1 MALTCGGSC
10 MKMLLFVF
18 NGLFFLGGVVMMAV
32 GIWFLVDPEITDR
45 FDNIAVGT
53 DNMFKG
59 AAITMIIVGTLILV
73 IAFFG
78 CCGACRES
86 QCMLCVFIVLIVI
99 ILILEIVTAVLA
111 GVFKDELEQTLHKDM
126 KEQVFNDVERIKTE
140 DNPPT
145 SFAWHS
151 MQHEMSCCGADDY
164 NDYRNNSNFNPDYP
178 LPKTCCR
185 LKDDNI
191 ENPQPEDWTKCT
203 QEFNSGV
210 QPADALQLHAV
221 GCYPSLLDWFR
232 QKAGIFIGIAC
243 AIALIQILGITF
255 ACCVR
260 NELTRHKETV

>member
-18 NGLFFLGGVVMMAV
+18 NGLFFLGGVIMMAV
-32 GIWFLVDPEITDR
+32 GIWFLVDPEISER

-53 DNMFKG
+53 DNLFRG

-111 GVFKDELEQTLHKDM
+111 GVFKDELEQTLHDDM
-126 KEQVFNDVERIKTE
+126 MKQVVSAVEPIKP
-140 DNPPT
+140 DNNSAT

-164 NDYRNNSNFNPDYP
+164 NDYRNNTKFSGDNPM
-178 LPKTCCR
+178 PKSCCR
-185 LKDDNI
+185 LKNDDV
-191 ENPQPEDWTKCT
+191 EKPEPEDWDECKK
-203 QEFNSGV
+203 EFNSHV
-210 QPADALQLHAV
+210 QPADAIQLHAI

-243 AIALIQILGITF
+243 AIALIEILGITF